1 MPQGISLL
9 DRPERSYRPKARHF
23 AVVDAILYPPKVS
36 SERVVDDVGTDGNN
50 RRNGSKVPYLWLTC
64 LNGYKG
70 TTSTKG
76 VVRLCPI
83 IVFFLQRTT
92 ADFLGLPFLFMQH
105 LVRISPL
112 SSAAKTFHFLLFFP
126 RTQDDVTDWRGIEGL
141 LVLQFRRKV
150 NAVVLADV
158 ADGIRW

>member
-9 DRPERSYRPKARHF
+9 GRPERSYHPKVRHF

-70 TTSTKG
+70 TTSAKG
-76 VVRLCPI
+76 DVRLCPTG
-83 IVFFLQRTT
+83 VKYFSFS
-92 ADFLGLPFLFMQH
+92 ALPPT
-105 LVRISPL
+105 I
-112 SSAAKTFHFLLFFP
+112 
-126 RTQDDVTDWRGIEGL
+126 
-141 LVLQFRRKV
+141 
-150 NAVVLADV
+150 
-158 ADGIRW
+158 

>member
-1 MPQGISLL
+1 MFVLNCQSVVPQGISLFG
-9 DRPERSYRPKARHF
+9 RPERSYRPKARHF

-83 IVFFLQRTT
+83 IVFFFAADNSGLSRTS
-92 ADFLGLPFLFMQH
+92 FPFYAAL
-105 LVRISPL
+105 SPY
-112 SSAAKTFHFLLFFP
+112 
-126 RTQDDVTDWRGIEGL
+126 
-141 LVLQFRRKV
+141 
-150 NAVVLADV
+150 
-158 ADGIRW
+158 